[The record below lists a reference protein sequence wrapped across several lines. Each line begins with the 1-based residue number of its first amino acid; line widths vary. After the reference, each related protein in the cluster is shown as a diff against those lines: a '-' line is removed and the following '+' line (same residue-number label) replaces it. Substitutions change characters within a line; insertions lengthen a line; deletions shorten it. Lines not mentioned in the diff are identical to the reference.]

1 VISIDLRDGLMRRF
15 LMSFATLAIAFVF
28 LSKTTAAPATNE
40 VEIVPQIGHSTKIH
54 SIVFSPNGRLL
65 VTSDSEHAVKL
76 WDAKSGLLLR
86 TLVIS
91 DVHTVIF
98 SPDSRFVVSGQ
109 SDGTITFWDSATG
122 NPQRRLKDAK
132 YVRGLAFSSDGRTLA
147 SMTLDNVQIWDVERG
162 KRRLTLTPPHEIGA
176 MALSADGRSIVAGG
190 EEHSGSRGD
199 AGSRQARQELL
210 DSINEA
216 ARDELSA
223 NDRAGLFAGLKAAK
237 GDELVKDVA
246 LSLWETTSGKLIK
259 AVRIGPSKR
268 KTQQFN
274 VGFLAFAAG
283 GHEIICETEETGES
297 WSDRDLRLRVL
308 DATSGREVRV
318 LASDDTIL
326 LVDVSADRRAV
337 AVGGLRAVR
346 LLDPTNGKQLQK
358 LDTKSIVGIFAL
370 SPDNQT
376 VAGGADR
383 RPRIWDL
390 ATADDVG
397 SAHQLDPLN
406 KMAVTRDGQ
415 TIICFGGEKLRLWD
429 AKTGRLLH
437 SFNAESAQADASFSA
452 DGTLFAAVAEI
463 KESSGSTTFRL
474 KIFEVAT
481 GRELRTLDFGS
492 SHWPTAISLA
502 PDGKSVL
509 LLASSKDPQ
518 NRLQLWDAET
528 GKKLRDVAKCTE
540 CDVLLA
546 FSPDSQS
553 FITGDNGYNFD
564 GGNYYDGYRLTLWDT
579 KSGDMVKTI
588 DHVDGLFAS
597 ASAFLPDGH
606 GFALAGVGDPI
617 SLRETATLG
626 LLRVTGKKNDAVATS
641 RALAF
646 SPDGRMMVSSG
657 DDQLIRFWDP
667 SGPNLLKA
675 SAGHTGQVTS
685 VAVSPDGLT
694 VLSVAKDS
702 TLRRW
707 SRDGSLLATSIAAR
721 DGEWLTI
728 TPEGFFDASE
738 KGVDM
743 LAVVKGL
750 ETLAIS
756 QLYQSLY
763 RPDLVR
769 EKLAG
774 DPRGLVRQAAANLD
788 LGKVI
793 ASGNAPDVRVTLPGR
808 GLNNA
813 ANTQITAEAE
823 IIDRGGG
830 VGRVEWKVNGVT
842 AGIDNPGQ
850 ATGGAPLR
858 LTRSLVLD
866 TGDNRIEVVAYNGA
880 NLIASAPGQLNVAAQ
895 PTPPVAP
902 AVPSAAPP
910 ASVSVAGARLYVLA
924 AGSDNYADKRFRLK
938 YSVPDAKALAQGFE
952 AAGKGFYQSVDVK
965 VMSDTEVVVDKLNA
979 AFEELSKQIQPTDVF
994 VLFLAGHGK
1003 TVDGRYYYIPQ
1014 NFTAGADL
1022 SEAAI
1027 DVAVKAQGIS
1037 QEQWQRWFA
1046 EIPARKSV
1054 IMFDTCE
1061 SGTLTGD
1068 AAETKTL
1075 EQGAANNRLAQAT
1088 GRSIMTASS
1097 GSEAAFEGYHGHGLF
1112 TYNVLDALNRS
1123 DGDRNGTIDMTELAA
1138 FVYGQV
1144 LAISETEFKQRQEP
1158 QIKITLNYPLVRPT
1172 DVLKIGEPLVSM
1184 NDAPTF
1190 QVTDAAK
1197 LQVKPE
1203 EGATVVRSLSAK
1215 TAVTV
1220 LKSEGG
1226 WSLVAS
1232 EGKPI
1237 GYVATRDLAQ
1247 VR

>member
-1 VISIDLRDGLMRRF
+1 MRRF
-15 LMSFATLAIAFVF
+15 LMSFATVAIAFGF
-28 LSKTTAAPATNE
+28 FSKATAAPAANE
-40 VEIVPQIGHSTKIH
+40 IEIVPQIAHSTRIH

-65 VTSDSEHAVKL
+65 ATSDSEHSVKL

-86 TLVIS
+86 TLAIY

-109 SDGTITFWDSATG
+109 SDGTITFWDASTG
-122 NPQRRLKDAK
+122 NPQRSLKDAK
-132 YVRGLAFSSDGRTLA
+132 YVRSLAFSSDGRTLA

-162 KRRLTLTPPHEIGA
+162 KRRLTLTPSHEIGA
-176 MALSADGRSIVAGG
+176 MAFSADGRRIIAGG
-190 EEHSGSRGD
+190 EEHTGGSRD
-199 AGSRQARQELL
+199 PGSREARQGLL
-210 DSINEA
+210 DSIHEA
-216 ARDELSA
+216 ARDELSES
-223 NDRAGLFAGLKAAK
+223 DRAGLSSGLGAAK
-237 GDELVKDVA
+237 GDEHVKGVA
-246 LSLWETTSGKLIK
+246 LSIWETTNGKLVK
-259 AVRIGPSKR
+259 AVRISPSR
-268 KTQQFN
+268 PKTQEFN
-274 VGFLAFAAG
+274 VGFLAFGVG
-283 GHEIICETEETGES
+283 GHDIICETEETGES

-308 DATSGREVRV
+308 DAASGREVRV
-318 LASDDTIL
+318 LASNDTML
-326 LVDVSADRRAV
+326 AVDISPDRRVV

-346 LLDPTNGKQLQK
+346 LLDPTNGKELQR
-358 LDTKSIVGIFAL
+358 LDTKSMVGILAL
-370 SPDNQT
+370 SPDNRT
-376 VAGGADR
+376 VTGGADR
-383 RPRIWDL
+383 RPRIWNF

-397 SAHQLDPLN
+397 SAQQLNPLD

-415 TIICFGGEKLRLWD
+415 TVIGFGKEQLRLWD

-437 SFNAESAQADASFSA
+437 SFNIENAQGGDHASFSA
-452 DGTLFAAVAEI
+452 DGTLLAAVAEI
-463 KESSGSTTFRL
+463 KQPSGGDTFKLR
-474 KIFEVAT
+474 IFEVAT
-481 GRELRTLDFGS
+481 GRELRTLDFVS
-492 SHWPTAISLA
+492 SHWPRAISLA
-502 PDGKSVL
+502 PDGKTVL
-509 LLASSKDPQ
+509 LLASSKDRQ

-540 CDVLLA
+540 CDALLA

-553 FITGDNGYNFD
+553 FITGDNGFNFD
-564 GGNYYDGYRLTLWDT
+564 GGNYADGYRLTLWDT
-579 KSGDMVKTI
+579 KTGDMVKTI
-588 DHVDGLFAS
+588 DHVDGLYSS
-597 ASAFLPDGH
+597 ASAFLPDGRE
-606 GFALAGVGDPI
+606 FALAGVGDPI
-617 SLRETATLG
+617 SLRQTATLG
-626 LLRVTGKKNDAVATS
+626 LLRVTGKKDGAVATS

-646 SPDGRMMVSSG
+646 SADGRMMVSSG
-657 DDQLIRFWDP
+657 DDHLIRFWDP
-667 SGPNLLKA
+667 SGPRLLKA
-675 SAGHTGQVTS
+675 SAGHTGQVSS
-685 VAVSPDGLT
+685 VAVSPDGFT
-694 VLSVAKDS
+694 VISAARDS

-707 SRDGSLLATSIAAR
+707 SREGSLLTTSVATG

-738 KGVDM
+738 KGADM
-743 LAVVKGL
+743 LAVVRGL
-750 ETLAIS
+750 ETFAIS

-774 DPRGLVRQAAANLD
+774 DPRGLVRQAAADLD
-788 LGKVI
+788 LGKVS
-793 ASGNAPDVRVTLPGR
+793 ASGNAPDVRVTVPGR
-808 GLNNA
+808 GLNNT
-813 ANTQITAEAE
+813 ANTQMVAEAE
-823 IIDRGGG
+823 ITDRGGG

-842 AGIDNPGQ
+842 AGIDNPDQ
-850 ATGGAPLR
+850 AAGGAPLR

-866 TGDNRIEVVAYNGA
+866 TGDNRIEVVAYNSA
-880 NLIASAPGQLNVAAQ
+880 NLIASAPGQLNVTAQ
-895 PTPPVAP
+895 SAP
-902 AVPSAAPP
+902 STAPGVVPSAAPP
-910 ASVSVAGARLYVLA
+910 ASATAAAGGRLYVLA
-924 AGSDNYADKRFRLK
+924 AGSDNYADQRFRLQ

-965 VMSDTEVVVDKLNA
+965 VMSDTEVVADKLNA
-979 AFEELSKQIQPTDVF
+979 AFEELAKQIQPTDVF
-994 VLFLAGHGK
+994 VLYLAGHGK

-1014 NFTAGADL
+1014 NFAAGADL

-1027 DVAVKAQGIS
+1027 DAAVKAQGIA

-1046 EIPARKSV
+1046 QIPARKSV

-1075 EQGAANNRLAQAT
+1075 EHGAANSRLAQAT

-1172 DVLKIGEPLVSM
+1172 DVLKSSEPLVST
-1184 NDAPTF
+1184 NVGPAF

-1197 LQVKPE
+1197 LQVKPG
-1203 EGATVVRSLSAK
+1203 EGGTVVRSLSAK
-1215 TAVTV
+1215 SAVTV

-1232 EGKPI
+1232 EGRPI